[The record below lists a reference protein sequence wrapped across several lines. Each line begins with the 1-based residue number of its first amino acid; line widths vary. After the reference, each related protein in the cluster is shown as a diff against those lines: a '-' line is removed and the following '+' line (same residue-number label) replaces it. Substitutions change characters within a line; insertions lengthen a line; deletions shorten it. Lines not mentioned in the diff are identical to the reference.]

1 MERSMWRH
9 RPRRRRTLKTFSKL
23 PDLSESCCKYE
34 IGTRRLG
41 LALRPWSSLHTH
53 SGRQGGGAHLERGR
67 GRIND
72 SGKIDVHVPD
82 PNFRDIP
89 ADQATVQL
97 VQYGYRRR
105 TEPCRVRFQ
114 DRVHSGVA
122 MQGSDLS
129 LIDTDPDDYC

>member
-1 MERSMWRH
+1 MYH
-9 RPRRRRTLKTFSKL
+9 RCNRKVDVHGEDAS
-23 PDLSESCCKYE
+23 
-34 IGTRRLG
+34 
-41 LALRPWSSLHTH
+41 LR
-53 SGRQGGGAHLERGR
+53 RGR

-82 PNFRDIP
+82 PNIRDIP

-97 VQYGYRRR
+97 VQYGYRQR